1 MIMKRDIVD
10 ELELLVRS
18 RYGLIFLETIE
29 EDRSE
34 QLLNRLS
41 RRMNI
46 PLFIWTLNKGLFRSD
61 ADNAVYGTADIGKAL
76 SHMGASTLR
85 AIYHLQGF
93 NPFLK
98 DIGVVSGL
106 KSCLKKIVRLGGSII
121 ITGIKPEIPDS
132 LKPHASNL
140 TLPLPEREDYIH
152 LLNNTYNDLKKKMPV
167 TVEMTKR
174 DMRELI
180 NNLQGLTL
188 IEAKKILTKAIV
200 EDGRLSR
207 EDIEAVINEKKGIIE
222 KEGLLEYYPAKEG
235 IQDIAD
241 LAGLKQWLAKRKHFI
256 VDAEKAKKAGLTF
269 PKGVLLLG
277 VPGTGKSL
285 CAKAVAREW
294 GLPLLKMDPA
304 NLYSKYIGETEK
316 KFKQAMQIAE
326 KMSPL
331 VLWVDEIEKAFAS
344 GGNEDGGVSMRV
356 LGSFLSW
363 MQDREG
369 DVFVV
374 ATANDVSRLP
384 PELLRKGR
392 FDEIFFVD
400 LPDAETRKEIT
411 RIHLK
416 RRGYDADSIDLDLLS
431 RAMDGFSGAEIEQV
445 IISSI
450 YTIFTNK
457 GPISTELLLDEAS
470 KTCSLLKTRYEQIQ
484 ALREWARE
492 RTVLANG

>member
-1 MIMKRDIVD
+1 MMKRDIVD
-10 ELELLVRS
+10 ELELLVHS

-29 EDRSE
+29 EDRAE
-34 QLLNRLS
+34 QILNRLS
-41 RRMNI
+41 RRMDI
-46 PLFIWTLNKGLFRSD
+46 PLFIWTLSSGLCRSD
-61 ADNAVYGTADIGKAL
+61 ADNAIYGTGDVNQAL
-76 SHMGASTLR
+76 SHIGASTLR
-85 AIYHLQGF
+85 AIYHFQGF
-93 NPFLK
+93 IPFLK

-106 KSCLKKIVRLGGSII
+106 KNSLKKEANLGGSII
-121 ITGIKPEIPDS
+121 ITGMKPEIPDS
-132 LKPHASNL
+132 LKPYASNL
-140 TLPLPEREDYIH
+140 TLPLPDREDYIH
-152 LLNNTYNDLKKKMPV
+152 LLNNTYNDLKEKMPV
-167 TVEMTKR
+167 TVEMTKQ

-207 EDIEAVINEKKGIIE
+207 EDIEAVINAKKGIIE

-241 LAGLKQWLAKRKHFI
+241 LAGLKEWLAKRKHFI
-256 VDAEKAKKAGLTF
+256 INPEKAKSAGLNF

-294 GLPLLKMDPA
+294 DLPLLKMDPSD
-304 NLYSKYIGETEK
+304 LYSKYIGETEK

-344 GGNEDGGVSMRV
+344 GGTEDGGVSMRV

-384 PELLRKGR
+384 PEMLRKGR

-400 LPDAETRKEIT
+400 LPDAPTRKEIA

-416 RRGYDADSIDLDLLS
+416 RRGYNTDKIDLDALS

-450 YTIFTNK
+450 YTVFSNK
-457 GPISTELLLDEAS
+457 GALSTELLLEEAS
-470 KTCSLLKTRYEQIQ
+470 KTCSLYKTRFEHIQ
-484 ALREWARE
+484 ALREWAKE